1 MTQPEERM
9 PRKERTSAR
18 IRSKS
23 PRIFAVEMLRLLAIV
38 GIAIFHTFLPAFESV
53 LGYGPWPT
61 VPNVPI
67 SAVTGTLWAVW
78 LVMMIKFVGAW
89 GNHIFFMISGYFL
102 IPRMMRDSLE
112 PGYWRKQAVST
123 ARRVAQVLATV
134 AFYTLI
140 MLAVDRFVAPV
151 ASAGWKE
158 WFLLGLEFIWIY
170 TLVVALAPAAAW
182 LLARVARWNATV
194 LVALAAV
201 AMMLVYALNAYV
213 AFTSTG
219 SFALLDWR
227 KWMGVLSYAVSFMLA
242 GLVGHA
248 IRRARGVVAGDGR
261 EGVGYGREAGREKSG
276 RPLWMRA
283 GVWAWTLAAVLAV
296 LSAVVAWAVAK
307 GDYPLMYR
315 LSFKSTS
322 AFSFVLA
329 VCSLMI
335 AVTRGRSDDV
345 RDDGVRDATTAL
357 PAAAPSHFHNAVQ
370 ALASGILGFYVVQ
383 SLAGGLW
390 KPLCERAMAP
400 ALANAALVGG
410 QAARFGWLIVWFAI
424 GIAFSVAFVAVV
436 CVCDRCIRQPLL
448 RVLKLSR

>member
-1 MTQPEERM
+1 M

-182 LLARVARWNATV
+182 LLARIARWNATV
-194 LVALAAV
+194 LAVLVAVLTV
-201 AMMLVYALNAYV
+201 LVYALNAHV
-213 AFTSTG
+213 AFASSVG
-219 SFALLDWR
+219 SFGLLDWR
-227 KWMGVLSYAVSFMLA
+227 KWAGALSYALSFVVA
-242 GLVGHA
+242 GLIGFA
-248 IRRARGVVAGDGR
+248 IRGAREGGVVAGSCGDDCGDGR
-261 EGVGYGREAGREKSG
+261 GHARNRT
-276 RPLWMRA
+276 PLWLRA
-283 GVWAWTLAAVLAV
+283 YVWGWLLAV
-296 LSAVVAWAVAK
+296 TFVALGAVVAWAMIH
-307 GDYPLMYR
+307 GDYSLTYR

-345 RDDGVRDATTAL
+345 RDDGVRNATTAL
-357 PAAAPSHFHNAVQ
+357 PAAASSHFHNAVQ

-448 RVLKLSR
+448 RALKLSR

>member
-1 MTQPEERM
+1 M

-23 PRIFAVEMLRLLAIV
+23 PRIFAVEMLRLLTIV

-102 IPRMMRDSLE
+102 IPRMMRDSFE
-112 PGYWRKQAVST
+112 TGYWRRQAGATV
-123 ARRVAQVLATV
+123 RRVAQVLATV

-182 LLARVARWNATV
+182 LLARIARWNATV

-227 KWMGVLSYAVSFMLA
+227 KWMGALSYAVSFMLA

-410 QAARFGWLIVWFAI
+410 QAARFGWLIVWFAL

-448 RVLKLSR
+448 RALKLSR

>member
-1 MTQPEERM
+1 M

-38 GIAIFHTFLPAFESV
+38 GIAIFHTFLPAFECV
-53 LGYGPWPT
+53 LGYGPWLT

-227 KWMGVLSYAVSFMLA
+227 KWMGALSYAVSFMLA

-448 RVLKLSR
+448 CVLKLSR

>member
-1 MTQPEERM
+1 M

-345 RDDGVRDATTAL
+345 RDDDVRDATTAL

>member
-1 MTQPEERM
+1 M

-151 ASAGWKE
+151 ASDGWKE

-227 KWMGVLSYAVSFMLA
+227 KWMGALSYAVSFMLA

-345 RDDGVRDATTAL
+345 RDDDVRDATTAL

>member
-1 MTQPEERM
+1 M

>member
-1 MTQPEERM
+1 M

-140 MLAVDRFVAPV
+140 MLAVDCFVAPV

-227 KWMGVLSYAVSFMLA
+227 KWMGALSYAVSFMLA

-345 RDDGVRDATTAL
+345 RDDDVRDATTAL

>member
-1 MTQPEERM
+1 M

-158 WFLLGLEFIWIY
+158 WFLLGLEFIWVY
-170 TLVVALAPAAAW
+170 TLVVAFAPAVAW
-182 LLARVARWNATV
+182 LLARIARWNATV

-227 KWMGVLSYAVSFMLA
+227 KWMGALSYAVSFMLA

-357 PAAAPSHFHNAVQ
+357 LAAAPSHFHNAVQ

>member
-1 MTQPEERM
+1 M

-158 WFLLGLEFIWIY
+158 WFLLGLEFIWVY
-170 TLVVALAPAAAW
+170 TLVVAFAPAVAW
-182 LLARVARWNATV
+182 LLARIARWNATV

-227 KWMGVLSYAVSFMLA
+227 KWMGALSYAVSFMLA

-248 IRRARGVVAGDGR
+248 IRRARGVVA
-261 EGVGYGREAGREKSG
+261 GYGREAGREKSG

-335 AVTRGRSDDV
+335 AVTRGRSDGV

>member
-1 MTQPEERM
+1 M

-23 PRIFAVEMLRLLAIV
+23 PRIFAVEMLRLLTIV

-102 IPRMMRDSLE
+102 IPRMMRDSFE
-112 PGYWRKQAVST
+112 TGYWRRQAGATV
-123 ARRVAQVLATV
+123 RRVAQVLATV

-182 LLARVARWNATV
+182 LLARIARWNATV

-227 KWMGVLSYAVSFMLA
+227 KWMGALSYAVSFMLA

-390 KPLCERAMAP
+390 KPLCERAMAQ

-448 RVLKLSR
+448 RALKLSR